1 MGNAT
6 IGVTTLDDVRKVYG
20 PADQKRMTRE
30 EEANVTICYV
40 QASSKGGAY
49 LEFETGVMGGYD
61 RLTGYRITRIA
72 PREGCSPTKADVGA
86 LSTANGIHL
95 GQNVGDFRRAIPVAF
110 DQNGQELV
118 YKTITK
124 RKATPEE
131 LKRLRARWP
140 DEKEDHFDVT
150 IGIRAKCRD
159 NQLVDLY
166 VHKIETY

>member
-61 RLTGYRITRIA
+61 RLTGYRIT
-72 PREGCSPTKADVGA
+72 S
-86 LSTANGIHL
+86 
-95 GQNVGDFRRAIPVAF
+95 
-110 DQNGQELV
+110 
-118 YKTITK
+118 KTGVRSQFLLIF
-124 RKATPEE
+124 P
-131 LKRLRARWP
+131 LRC
-140 DEKEDHFDVT
+140 F
-150 IGIRAKCRD
+150 
-159 NQLVDLY
+159 
-166 VHKIETY
+166 